1 MDTMLLRKRIVKL
14 RSKGSVRAATRNIE
28 ELEIYN
34 SRGGWMH
41 NMCTVE

>member
-1 MDTMLLRKRIVKL
+1 MKL
-14 RSKGSVRAATRNIE
+14 RSNGSVRAATSNNE

-34 SRGGWMH
+34 SRGGWMRN